1 VSALTRTRS
10 GRGALT
16 LRWVVVAY
24 IGVLIVLPMAA
35 VVSEGLSQGLGGLW
49 RVVAAP
55 SARDALV
62 LSLWS
67 AGAVALLNAVAGTAT
82 AWVLH
87 RYPLPGKRALS
98 WVVDIPFAI
107 PTLVT
112 GVMLVLLFGPARPVG
127 RWFESQGVSVL
138 FAPPVILLALAFITV
153 PFVVRAVEPVLAELD
168 RTEEEAAATLGASA
182 TRTFWLVI
190 LPALVPAIASGAL
203 QGFARSLAE
212 FGSIVVVAGN
222 IPHRTLTGAVYVFS
236 EVEGGRPQA
245 AAAASLVLL
254 GAAVV
259 ATIGARAIA
268 TRTAPSDA

>member
-1 VSALTRTRS
+1 VRLGPARPGTL
-10 GRGALT
+10 A
-16 LRWVVVAY
+16 LRWLVIAY
-24 IGVLIVLPMAA
+24 VGALIVLPLVA
-35 VVSEGLSQGLGGLW
+35 VVTEGLSLGLDGLW

-55 SARDALV
+55 AARDALL

-67 AGAVALLNAVAGTAT
+67 AGAVAALNAVTGTAT

-87 RYPLPGKRALS
+87 RYPLRGKRLLS
-98 WVVDIPFAI
+98 WMVDVPFAI

-112 GVMLVLLFGPARPVG
+112 GVMLVLLFGPTRPVG
-127 RWFESQGVSVL
+127 RWFEGHGVTVL

-168 RTEEEAAATLGASA
+168 RTEEEAAATLGATA

-190 LPALVPAIASGAL
+190 LPALAPAIASGAL

-222 IPHRTLTGAVYVFS
+222 IPHRTLTGAVYIFS

-254 GAAVV
+254 AAAVL
-259 ATIGARAIA
+259 ATFGARAIA
-268 TRTAPSDA
+268 LGRAPVDA